1 MKSTTEEIAVLVKEF
16 HEGFF
21 LPVVPWPNAQNSV
34 ALLRAEL
41 IREEFKEYNAAGAD
55 RVQRID
61 ALGDLSYVVVGACLS
76 LGISVHPYSTQL
88 PLPSSSNVWLGLAGE
103 VARVLI
109 ELNKSTLCHTGLTR
123 DLNNLLQH
131 IDDAA
136 RIQGFELLEAVKIIH
151 RSNMTKHWTA
161 AQIDSIPAGHTA
173 KIYKDN
179 KYVVRREDGKVIKPK
194 TFKAPDLSQL

>member
-1 MKSTTEEIAVLVKEF
+1 MKSTTEEIKLLVKEF

-21 LPVVPWPNAQNSV
+21 LPIVPWPNAQNSV

-41 IREEFKEYNAAGAD
+41 IREEFKEYCDAGVD
-55 RVQRID
+55 RTARID
-61 ALGDLSYVVVGACLS
+61 ALGDLAYVTVGACLS
-76 LGISVHPYSTQL
+76 LGIEVHPYSTQL
-88 PLPSSSNVWLGLAGE
+88 PEPRTSNVWLGLAGE
-103 VARVLI
+103 VSRVLI
-109 ELNKSTLCHTGLTR
+109 ELNKSALCRTGLTR

-136 RIQGFELLEAVKIIH
+136 RIQSFELLEAVRIIH

-173 KIYKDN
+173 KIYQDN

-194 TFKAPDLSQL
+194 TFKAPDLTTL